1 MNPQKNPAKTNNTYT
16 PKGIVFIPT
25 YNCTGMCRHC
35 NIDFTIHD
43 MGKNMDISRA
53 IEILREAKKMGM
65 HSMQITGGEPT
76 MYPEFMLTIIPHA
89 QKLAIRVNKPPTNA
103 YIGKDDRKTEWLF
116 SELKKINYTAGFRI
130 SIDPYHN
137 GNIPIEWPAVFTAIY
152 SKYFPLETL
161 TIGSSFY
168 DLKKIFELYDNYF
181 EKLKNYGIKDAW
193 LDAKNK
199 KIYIDGHKIKFGTWH
214 PTRPAREELYD
225 YEVLMQDVPDKAC
238 LGPKGVGYLWV
249 EPDFKVR
256 VCCGNGNGFLN
267 DYIIGDLSR
276 ESVSDVVDRAKKNKL
291 FTILANSGPRGLR
304 ENLNK
309 KRIILDPY
317 KKYSFICELCNEIMG
332 NEEYKN
338 IITDCL

>member
-1 MNPQKNPAKTNNTYT
+1 MIPLENQENTTTYT

-43 MGKNMDISRA
+43 MEKNMDINRA
-53 IEILREAKKMGM
+53 IGILHEAKKMGM

-76 MYPEFMLTIIPHA
+76 MYPEFMLSIIPHA
-89 QKLAIRVNKPPTNA
+89 QKLAVRVNKPPTNA
-103 YIGKDDRKTEWLF
+103 YIGSDAEKTEVF
-116 SELKKINYTAGFRI
+116 FQALKKINYTAGFRI

-137 GNIPIEWPAVFTAIY
+137 GNIPIEWPAVFTAVY
-152 SKYFPLETL
+152 SKYFPFETL

-168 DLKKIFELYDNYF
+168 DLKKIFELYGDYF
-181 EKLKNYGIKDAW
+181 EKLKKYGIKEAW
-193 LDAKNK
+193 FDAKNK

-214 PTRPAREELYD
+214 PTMPAREKLFD
-225 YEVLMQDVPDKAC
+225 YEVLAQEVPAKAC

-276 ESVSDVVDRAKKNKL
+276 ESVSDVVARAKENPF

-304 ENLNK
+304 EKLNK
-309 KRIILDPY
+309 NRIILDKD
-317 KKYSFICELCNEIMG
+317 KKYSFMCELCNEIME
-332 NEEYKN
+332 NEEYKE
-338 IITDCL
+338 IITDSL